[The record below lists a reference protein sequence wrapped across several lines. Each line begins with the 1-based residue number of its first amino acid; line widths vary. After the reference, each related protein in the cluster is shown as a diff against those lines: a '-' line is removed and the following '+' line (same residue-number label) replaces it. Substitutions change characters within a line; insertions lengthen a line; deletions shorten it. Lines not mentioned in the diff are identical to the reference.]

1 MSVSLLNDMLSVSTV
16 HKVKLM
22 INEYHERINFNS
34 NINALVTFMIM
45 MNKLGEG
52 PFYYPILYD
61 NRSIDH
67 H

>member
-1 MSVSLLNDMLSVSTV
+1 MSVSLLNDMLCVSTV
-16 HKVKLM
+16 NKVKLM

-52 PFYYPILYD
+52 PF
-61 NRSIDH
+61 
-67 H
+67 